1 MLGSQ
6 IAGCYDEEV
15 MNSNANPRH
24 RLRPVLRAAIEVAS
38 VIFLFY
44 STLLMGEFT
53 RANGPGKSLLTALY
67 DVFTLTNFAIAMVS
81 ACIGYAAFEYL
92 RKQL

>member
-1 MLGSQ
+1 
-6 IAGCYDEEV
+6 
-15 MNSNANPRH
+15 
-24 RLRPVLRAAIEVAS
+24 
-38 VIFLFY
+38 
-44 STLLMGEFT
+44 MGEFT